1 MEQST
6 IDEHGLPGIEN
17 SDNDGITAA
26 TKTTTNKKVPIF
38 TDLMKE
44 IYEKSDNIKIIIL
57 ELHKLLTNPEAVF
70 KNRVETLK
78 IFEKIQK
85 YVEENDV
92 CKCKYCE
99 IKNNIEIKKLWL
111 FL

>member
-1 MEQST
+1 MLSSQIVAATEYAICQMDSIGNIIASEGPLENSMEQST

-26 TKTTTNKKVPIF
+26 TKTTKNKKVPTF

-57 ELHKLLTNPEAVF
+57 EL
-70 KNRVETLK
+70 
-78 IFEKIQK
+78 
-85 YVEENDV
+85 
-92 CKCKYCE
+92 
-99 IKNNIEIKKLWL
+99 
-111 FL
+111 